1 MEMVGLSSHGNQPTY
16 HHMCTIIHVHTLT
29 PSHTHP
35 HQIEVNPLEI
45 ALETLGA
52 KNREI
57 QTLTSQYS
65 ANKTLNINPL
75 SMLLNG
81 VIDAAVMGGLS
92 NYEKVCSN
100 NCHVT
105 SHDCRVVYRPSG
117 RPIETI
123 MPSHDCHVIVT

>member
-1 MEMVGLSSHGNQPTY
+1 MATNP
-16 HHMCTIIHVHTLT
+16 HTLTRAQSFMYTPLTHT

-57 QTLTSQYS
+57 QALTSQYS

-100 NCHVT
+100 NCHMT
-105 SHDCRVVYRPSG
+105 SHDCRG
-117 RPIETI
+117 
-123 MPSHDCHVIVT
+123 IVT